1 MGGEVWGA
9 VEWKLFHQLNSQQSL
24 PTIALLQLEA
34 SHAQSLALD
43 TDAVDTLD
51 SDGGSK
57 HQQDLFCVGHIS
69 EL

>member
-1 MGGEVWGA
+1 MLWNENCSI
-9 VEWKLFHQLNSQQSL
+9 NSTVKSL